1 MRLLEIAIPGVIKS
15 LNTSDKNKN
24 VGSDPKTRRSPN
36 RIEALAGCQYGPK
49 KAGKGVVSDFERCW
63 GFRGFGRV
71 AGGGSGFRAR
81 GGVVG
86 FNELGCRFRDLQKA
100 LQGSQ
105 PSRLYTYVA
114 FKVRDRDCKYWVAVT
129 GPEII
134 AITQTA
140 TDTNDNYKEITKQSS
155 VKIKT

>member
-1 MRLLEIAIPGVIKS
+1 MLGQTQRPGEAQIALKLWQAAS
-15 LNTSDKNKN
+15 T
-24 VGSDPKTRRSPN
+24 
-36 RIEALAGCQYGPK
+36 GPRK
-49 KAGKGVVSDFERCW
+49 QGKGWCRISS
-63 GFRGFGRV
+63 V
-71 AGGGSGFRAR
+71 AGGSGVLEEWLEGVRGSGLGGG